1 MMKKKKTIRD
11 KIKFIMSED
20 GARWHR
26 NTKWMQTK
34 CPLCDGH
41 SKKSHF
47 HLHIQE
53 GTPLIY
59 KCHRSS
65 CGISGLLDKNMAKK
79 IGLIG
84 NELLDEIDNEYLK
97 FIGRRQTKS
106 YYKNKNEIDY
116 SEYKTNE
123 AVNEY
128 FLNRTGK
135 ELTIEIKDEF
145 RIFTDL
151 NEFYNKN
158 KDYIEYSSIKPFLYY
173 HKFKDYIY
181 FLNDTFTMVLYR
193 QVNGDDK
200 GKFSIISNTNTK
212 THKPYSFKV
221 LIKDSTLRLHKP
233 KSNTLIIAEGPF
245 DILNARLSATGRLAG
260 TYVASG
266 GNAQIIGIVKEFCKY
281 YYKPVIVIF
290 SDTDVNINF
299 YKYKVLN
306 SVKKRLY
313 KMYVIYN
320 NNSKDIGD
328 NPKDW
333 DLKSYEIYRNEKS

>member
-1 MMKKKKTIRD
+1 M
-11 KIKFIMSED
+11 
-20 GARWHR
+20 
-26 NTKWMQTK
+26 
-34 CPLCDGH
+34 
-41 SKKSHF
+41 
-47 HLHIQE
+47 
-53 GTPLIY
+53 
-59 KCHRSS
+59 
-65 CGISGLLDKNMAKK
+65 
-79 IGLIG
+79 
-84 NELLDEIDNEYLK
+84 
-97 FIGRRQTKS
+97 
-106 YYKNKNEIDY
+106 
-116 SEYKTNE
+116 
-123 AVNEY
+123 
-128 FLNRTGK
+128 
-135 ELTIEIKDEF
+135 
-145 RIFTDL
+145 
-151 NEFYNKN
+151 
-158 KDYIEYSSIKPFLYY
+158 
-173 HKFKDYIY
+173 
-181 FLNDTFTMVLYR
+181 
-193 QVNGDDK
+193 
-200 GKFSIISNTNTK
+200 
-212 THKPYSFKV
+212 
-221 LIKDSTLRLHKP
+221 HKP